1 MGNIVDTIKAQ
12 QDKNNAETM
21 EKLQTVHKMMVDKI
35 AATSAQMQNAA
46 IEDKS
51 LPIVTVVDR
60 SQKYKIKVQEAPDPA
75 ITGAIGELM
84 SGNFLEGIASLIKVA
99 LNEFLGNT
107 SAGETEKVD
116 FHVIYA
122 NNSLL
127 RIDYMMYKYEF
138 TSSGLKTEFQNAF
151 CYYMQVGV
159 LDLEKVNPQ
168 ILLYE
173 LTRAIGE
180 ENLPN
185 AAKHLQGLA
194 VFAKELYTTIHQLK
208 NAALGGDSKSGSS
221 GGGTPPKP
229 KPPNPGDGGNEGDE
243 ESLEL
248 TIEKNKEGSCKPD
261 TFEMFST
268 LKGISKEA
276 HDHEEDEDSR
286 TEEFGVI
293 VVEQEKSKIESS

>member
-1 MGNIVDTIKAQ
+1 
-12 QDKNNAETM
+12 M

-51 LPIVTVVDR
+51 LPIVTVVDK
-60 SQKYKIKVQEAPDPA
+60 SQKYKVKVQSAPDPA
-75 ITGAIGELM
+75 ISGAINELM
-84 SGNFLEGIASLIKVA
+84 SGDFLAGITSLITVA

-107 SAGETEKVD
+107 SAGESEKVD

-127 RIDYMMYKYEF
+127 RIDYMLYKYEF
-138 TSSGLKTEFQNAF
+138 ASSGLKTQFQNAF

-180 ENLPN
+180 ENLPR
-185 AAKHLQGLA
+185 AASHLQGLA
-194 VFAKELYTTIHQLK
+194 KFAKELYSTIHELK
-208 NAALGGDSKSGSS
+208 TAAIEGGGESGSGGS
-221 GGGTPPKP
+221 GGGGKPPKP
-229 KPPNPGDGGNEGDE
+229 NPGEPKPPTPGEEGNEGRE

-248 TIEKNKEGSCKPD
+248 SCKPA
-261 TFEMFST
+261 FEMFRPAFE
-268 LKGISKEA
+268 GIKREACDSKEG
-276 HDHEEDEDSR
+276 EYSR

-293 VVEQEKSKIESS
+293 VMEQEKSKIESS